1 MTATP
6 WWRCSAIELHASV
19 QAGECNVT
27 EIATA
32 CMERV
37 AQLEPSVQAWAW
49 CNPQQVMRAAADVDH
64 TLPLAGVLIGIK
76 DIIDTADM
84 PTAYGAELYRHHLPS
99 HDAELVRRLRAAGAL
114 IAGKTVTTEFA
125 YAAPGPTRNP
135 HHLAHTPGGSSSGSA
150 AAVAA
155 GMVPVAISSQT
166 GGSTIRPAAYC
177 GVAGFKPSYGSID
190 STGMKALAP
199 ASDTAGIHARSVDD
213 IALILPVLSDLP
225 VPSISASPPPSLRM
239 AWFPGPHDAEA
250 SAEARASLLM
260 ARSLLSENGFNIGP
274 ISLPLEEM
282 AALAEINRLIMAFEA
297 ASSLRT
303 EYERSRMKL
312 TPQTRDLIER
322 GHSITVSEYKNAL
335 VKVGRGREM
344 LAQAMHGFDLL
355 MTYSAP
361 GAAPLATDGTGSSVF
376 NRAWSTLGVPCL
388 SLPCGCSEN
397 SNLPLGVQLIA
408 PMAAD
413 YRLLET
419 GRVIERVLCAATDS
433 AVDHL
438 AGC

>member
-1 MTATP
+1 MTATA
-6 WWRCSAIELHASV
+6 WWCRSAVEQHAGV
-19 QAGECNVT
+19 QAGECSVAD
-27 EIATA
+27 IAAA

-37 AQLEPSVQAWAW
+37 AQLEPSVQAWSW
-49 CNPQQVMRAAADVDH
+49 CNPQQVMRAAADIDH

-84 PTAYGAELYRHHLPS
+84 PTTYGAELYRHHLPS
-99 HDAELVRRLRAAGAL
+99 HDAELVRRLRAADVL

-135 HHLAHTPGGSSSGSA
+135 HHVAHTPGGSSSGSA
-150 AAVAA
+150 VAVAA
-155 GMVPVAISSQT
+155 GMVPLAISSQT

-190 STGMKALAP
+190 CTGMKALAP
-199 ASDTAGIHARSVDD
+199 SSDTVGIHARSVDD

-225 VPSISASPPPSLRM
+225 MPLISASPPPSLRM

-250 SAEARASLLM
+250 SAEARNNLLT
-260 ARSLLSENGFNIGP
+260 ARGLLSQNGFAIEP
-274 ISLPLEEM
+274 VSLPLEEM

-303 EYERSRMKL
+303 EYERFRIRL

-335 VKVGRGREM
+335 VRVGRGREM
-344 LAQAMHGFDLL
+344 LARAMSGFDLL
-355 MTYSAP
+355 MTYNAP
-361 GAAPLATDGTGSSVF
+361 GAAPLATEGTGSSVF

-388 SLPCGCSEN
+388 SLPYGRSKN
-397 SNLPLGVQLIA
+397 VNLPLGVQLIA
-408 PMAAD
+408 PMGAD

-419 GRVIERVLCAATDS
+419 GRVIERVLGAVSDS

-438 AGC
+438 AGY